1 MNAPPVTNSRTDSI
15 AAAIGV
21 LVLLIGTAT
30 GNAWAMLAM
39 AVVALAALAVMYR
52 RGIGRNIVRA
62 MILAAATAIVVAIA
76 ISRI

>member
-1 MNAPPVTNSRTDSI
+1 MNTPPVTNSRTDSI

-30 GNAWAMLAM
+30 GNAWAMLTM

-52 RGIGRNIVRA
+52 RGIGRNLVRA